1 MTTSTTTRRRP
12 VTASSP
18 ASTDASDATATSSPA
33 ESGTE
38 ETGAALTA
46 SVETASPE
54 TSTTETGQVS
64 GSDGADTGAPASDSP
79 PANDDPTPK
88 PETDEDVDARVLIAF
103 DAYEVNDIITAPRS
117 VIGTLYRAGQVDPH
131 PDAVAFAL
139 AQRD

>member
-1 MTTSTTTRRRP
+1 MTTATTTRRRP

-33 ESGTE
+33 EGATE
-38 ETGAALTA
+38 ETGSAPVA
-46 SVETASPE
+46 SAETASPE
-54 TSTTETGQVS
+54 TGTTEPGQVS
-64 GSDGADTGAPASDSP
+64 QSEGTDTGAPAGDTP
-79 PANDDPTPK
+79 PASDDPTPE
-88 PETDEDVDARVLIAF
+88 PETDEYVDARVLIAF
-103 DAYEVNDIITAPRS
+103 DAYEVNDIVTAPRS